1 MKNTKWVGRR
11 VIKTGLSVFVTAVI
25 CKLLDLPVVFA
36 IITAIVT
43 TEPTAAD
50 SLKKGLVRLPAAAVG
65 ALFAVLIDFFLG
77 QSALTYS
84 LVAMLTIIACARL
97 KLDTGT
103 LVATLTAVA
112 MIPGTTDS
120 MLHDFIFRLSGTSI
134 GIIVSTCVNYVI
146 LPPKFGPIVVQQIET
161 LYTEAANKLM
171 LLIDNST
178 EEHPSVTYRP
188 LSQQIEKIYQFT
200 QFQTDEWKY
209 RNFEENEFRSFQ
221 YLIKK
226 LHFIEQINLRIGN
239 LTYQQIK
246 RSHFSEFEWVLLKK
260 SITSLA
266 EIYKDPLHQMQ
277 DSHYEWINK
286 NKENLQYIG
295 PINND
300 ELQFVQRVFYELS
313 IIQQL
318 TIELAD
324 LTEKERQYSLTEQ
337 SYPSYVFPP
346 RVQYD

>member
-1 MKNTKWVGRR
+1 MKNTRWIGRR
-11 VIKTGLSVFVTAVI
+11 VLKTGLSVFVTAFI

-65 ALFAVLIDFFLG
+65 ALFAVLLDFLLG

-84 LVAMLTIIACARL
+84 LVAMLTIVACARL

-112 MIPGTTDS
+112 MIPGTTDN
-120 MLHDFIFRLSGTSI
+120 MFHDFIIRLSGTSI

-161 LYTEAANKLM
+161 LYIEAANKLTS
-171 LLIDNST
+171 LIDDHK
-178 EEHPSVTYRP
+178 EEHPSITYRP
-188 LSQQIEKIYQFT
+188 LSQQIEKIYQLT

-221 YLIKK
+221 YLVKK

-239 LTYQQIK
+239 LTYQQLK
-246 RSHFSEFEWVLLKK
+246 RSDFSDFEWDILKK
-260 SITSLA
+260 SIASLA
-266 EIYKDPLHQMQ
+266 AIYKDPLHQIHN
-277 DSHYEWINK
+277 SHFEWINK
-286 NKENLQYIG
+286 MKENLHYIEHDD
-295 PINND
+295 NA
-300 ELQFVQRVFYELS
+300 ELHIVQRVFYELY
-313 IIQQL
+313 IIHQL
-318 TIELAD
+318 TVELAEV
-324 LTEKERQYSLTEQ
+324 TETERQYSLTEQ
-337 SYPSYVFPP
+337 SYPSYVFPTKI
-346 RVQYD
+346 QYD